1 MKTAILL
8 GATGLTGGILLQ
20 KLLKDPAYGKVVL
33 FSRSSVAVKDEKIEE
48 HLIDLFKLE
57 EYGELF
63 NADVV
68 FCCIGTTKS
77 KTPDEDTYRKI
88 DYGIPVAA
96 AKLCNEN
103 GIETFEVISSMGSSP
118 GSKVFYNRIKGEM
131 EEAVLAQ
138 NITNTYIFQ
147 PSLIAGDRVEKRF
160 FENLAKNALKV
171 LNFVL
176 VGPLKKYRSIHPEII
191 ARAMIQVDKHGF
203 KHTRIQSNE
212 IREIAEKS

>member
-1 MKTAILL
+1 MKTAIIL

-20 KLLKDPAYGKVVL
+20 KLLNDPTYGKVIL
-33 FSRSSVAVKDEKIEE
+33 FSRSPVAVKDEKIEE
-48 HLIDLFKLE
+48 HLIDLFKIG

-77 KTPDEDTYRKI
+77 KTPNEDTYRKI

-103 GIETFEVISSMGSSP
+103 AIGTFEVISSMGSSP
-118 GSKVFYNRIKGEM
+118 NSKVFYNRIKGEM

-138 NITNTYIFQ
+138 NISNTYIFQ

-160 FENLAKNALKV
+160 FENLAKNVFKV
-171 LNFVL
+171 LNFAL
-176 VGPLKKYRSIHPEII
+176 VGPLQKYRSIHPEII
-191 ARAMIQVDKHGF
+191 ARAMIHVDKHGF
-203 KHTRIQSNE
+203 KHNRIQSNE

>member
-1 MKTAILL
+1 MKTAIIL

-20 KLLKDPAYGKVVL
+20 KLLKDPAYGKVIL
-33 FSRSSVAVKDEKIEE
+33 FSRSPVAVKDEKIEE
-48 HLIDLFKLE
+48 HLIDMFKLE
-57 EYGELF
+57 AYGELF

-68 FCCIGTTKS
+68 YCCIGTTKS
-77 KTPDEDTYRKI
+77 KTPDENTYRKI

-96 AKLCNEN
+96 AKLSNEN

-118 GSKVFYNRIKGEM
+118 NSKVFYNRIKGEM

-138 NITNTYIFQ
+138 NIRNTYIFQ

-171 LNFVL
+171 LNFAL
-176 VGPLKKYRSIHPEII
+176 VGPLEKYRSIHPEII
-191 ARAMIQVDKHGF
+191 ARAMIQVDKQGF